1 MDEADKLYCPNGT
14 SIIVERR
21 KAGKQSVKGHMVR
34 RTIKKN
40 KAGKQ
45 GVLRGWQFL
54 TGHIFL
60 F

>member
-1 MDEADKLYCPNGT
+1 MVDEADKLYCPNA
-14 SIIVERR
+14 IIVERR

-34 RTIKKN
+34 RTIEKN

-45 GVLRGWQFL
+45 GVLRGWQFS